1 MDKLLS
7 QSDISAL
14 DSELSGWQV
23 SSDKLRRKFSFS
35 DFPAAMAFM
44 VRVSYAAAS
53 LGHHPNWS
61 NVYSTVEVEIWSHD
75 RGGVT
80 GRCVELAKAM
90 NRACVPSSEV

>member
-1 MDKLLS
+1 MDQRLS
-7 QSDISAL
+7 QD
-14 DSELSGWQV
+14 ELSAKSAELVGWEL
-23 SSDKLRRKFSFS
+23 SKEKLRRTFSFA
-35 DFPAAMAFM
+35 DFPAAISFM
-44 VRVSYAAAS
+44 VRVSYAAES

-90 NRACVPSSEV
+90 NRAQEPSG

>member
-1 MDKLLS
+1 MDELMS
-7 QSDISAL
+7 QEQLVALNSDLA
-14 DSELSGWQV
+14 GWE
-23 SSDKLRRKFSFS
+23 SSTEKLRRSFTFS
-35 DFPAAMAFM
+35 DFPSAMAFM
-44 VRVSYAAAS
+44 VQVAFAAES

-90 NRACVPSSEV
+90 NRVSASAV

>member
-1 MDKLLS
+1 MDQLLS
-7 QSDISAL
+7 QDEVSAMGPEL
-14 DSELSGWQV
+14 EGWELS
-23 SSDKLRRKFSFS
+23 SEKLRRSFSFS

-44 VRVSYAAAS
+44 VRVSYAAES

-90 NRACVPSSEV
+90 TLAHGFFR

>member
-1 MDKLLS
+1 MDQLLS
-7 QSDISAL
+7 QDELPSTDPELAGWRLS
-14 DSELSGWQV
+14 SE
-23 SSDKLRRKFSFS
+23 KLNRCFSFE
-35 DFPAAMAFM
+35 DFPSAIAFM
-44 VRVSYAAAS
+44 VRVSFAAEA

-90 NRACVPSSEV
+90 SRAFVSVG